1 MKKVALMVLVAA
13 FAASPAVAA
22 KKKSKKMH
30 AAPAAQ
36 TDLNANGKRL
46 VMDSLPLALPGW
58 AIPIYLHA
66 HQKDG
71 GKKK

>member
-13 FAASPAVAA
+13 FAASPAMAA
-22 KKKSKKMH
+22 KKKSKKM

-46 VMDSLPLALPGW
+46 VMDALPSFMPGPMK
-58 AIPIYLHA
+58 AIYFHN
-66 HQKDG
+66 KN
-71 GKKK
+71 KK